1 MQPHRE
7 TTASNRHQRARG
19 GYLGIEKRI
28 VTEELERA
36 DAFVEL
42 AIVVAEARLE
52 ELAINVLE
60 HDEETH
66 GLVVDR
72 ERSVRSTL
80 HRNVLFRARRL
91 VWLAMVVTVT
101 AAATVT
107 VTVTVTVR
115 VICTIEYICEIHHFS
130 RATVGS
136 NDMPLSCNFFS

>member
-1 MQPHRE
+1 MRQRQA
-7 TTASNRHQRARG
+7 TGGQRARG

-80 HRNVLFRARRL
+80 HRNVLLRARRL

-101 AAATVT
+101 A
-107 VTVTVTVR
+107 
-115 VICTIEYICEIHHFS
+115 ICTIEYICEIHHFS